1 MKSYDFNLYDFCKSN
16 QTKQMYEIQSQLVT
30 DIKHKSMKNFDIQE
44 SDVENLS
51 NRFNN
56 GSMNKGYNKD
66 FKISS
71 FVGHIEST
79 MEIDKRHKYD
89 YEYVTKDHKVL
100 IKASRGL
107 DTLVDEPIMV
117 LEYKTKIG
125 YSKDEIVDE
134 TVYLTNP
141 YDISQTIKSNIR
153 NKNYSTDDK
162 LIVHEFESFLEFLNY
177 IKDKKENQND

>member
-16 QTKQMYEIQSQLVT
+16 QTKQMYEIQSQLFT
-30 DIKHKSMKNFDIQE
+30 DIKHKSMKNFDIQADT
-44 SDVENLS
+44 SFDFS
-51 NRFNN
+51 
-56 GSMNKGYNKD
+56 GYNKD

-79 MEIDKRHKYD
+79 MEIDKRYKYD
-89 YEYVTKDHKVL
+89 YEYVTKDQKVL
-100 IKASRGL
+100 VKASRGL

-125 YSKDEIVDE
+125 YSKDKIVDE